1 MSWFLQPCGPAVLF
15 LTTVVLRLIVWTETD
30 ECLSLS
36 SPNTESVVKYKAS
49 SIISMCSKQR
59 LTERS
64 SRSRRRTYC
73 GLCVCVCFLCESVP
87 SSSTFCFL
95 KYSIHTQESG
105 GKSPVQSLVF
115 PREIKHCK
123 CFCFK
128 SLKIVL
134 QLNPFISHKH
144 LSIWDA
150 QMNST
155 KSLELHKINIWALL
169 MIVFKRLKKKKKKL
183 TSRKEKS
190 PMQSRNVEMWL
201 NADDS
206 PEKNK

>member
-1 MSWFLQPCGPAVLF
+1 MSVWVCPHQTLKVWLNIKPRPLSPCALNSVWPRGR
-15 LTTVVLRLIVWTETD
+15 VVPVEGHT
-30 ECLSLS
+30 
-36 SPNTESVVKYKAS
+36 AA
-49 SIISMCSKQR
+49 
-59 LTERS
+59 
-64 SRSRRRTYC
+64 
-73 GLCVCVCFLCESVP
+73 CVCVCFLCESIP

-155 KSLELHKINIWALL
+155 KSLELHKINISALL
-169 MIVFKRLKKKKKKL
+169 MIVFKRLKKKKNSHL
-183 TSRKEKS
+183 GRKNH
-190 PMQSRNVEMWL
+190 QCNLEM
-201 NADDS
+201 
-206 PEKNK
+206 